1 MIKIDRMDIDD
12 AGTDPRKLAKSILDQ
27 LPPDTLKIPVREIAE
42 AIDIH
47 EIREESLSGLE
58 GALIVPPDKSAGAIL
73 VNKDRPETRKRYT
86 IAHELG
92 HYVHP
97 YHRANSREGFR
108 CRAKDFRAEQTTSKD
123 LHTRMEAQA
132 NEFAA
137 ELLMPARAVAEF
149 VRAKGEADLSHIL
162 ELARRHEVS
171 REAAARRYI
180 PRLGEAAAIVFSR
193 GGTVRYA
200 RMNEFFPKLSVSR
213 DHPVPQN
220 SVSALSKADVGEV
233 TDCIEVDGIT
243 WLYEAKGVTLFE
255 QTLAQQNGFRMTL
268 LTAEIEEPDEEWE
281 APSFYGRR

>member
-12 AGTDPRKLAKSILDQ
+12 AGADPQKLAKSILDQ
-27 LPPDTLKIPVREIAE
+27 LPPGTLKIPVRDIAE
-42 AIDIH
+42 AIDIY

-58 GALIVPPDKSAGAIL
+58 GALIVPPDKSRGAIL
-73 VNKDRPETRKRYT
+73 VNKDRPEARKRYT
-86 IAHELG
+86 IAHEIG

-108 CRAKDFRAEQTTSKD
+108 CRAKDFTAEKSTSKD

-137 ELLMPARAVAEF
+137 ELLMPTRAVADF
-149 VRAKGEADLSHIL
+149 IRARGEADLNHIL
-162 ELARRHEVS
+162 ELARRHDVS

-193 GGTVRYA
+193 EGIIRYA
-200 RMNEFFPKLSVSR
+200 RSNEFFPRLCVSPF
-213 DHPVPQN
+213 HPVPQN
-220 SVSALSKADVGEV
+220 SVSALSRADIGEV
-233 TDCIEVDGIT
+233 SACIEVDGIT
-243 WLYEAKGVTLFE
+243 WLLNSKGITLFE

-268 LTAEIEEPDEEWE
+268 LTAEIEEPNEEWE
-281 APSFYGRR
+281 APSLYGRR